1 MPLEMAPFLVPTSFV
16 LVLTPFTKPIMD
28 MNSGFSGVPA
38 NNGAPSGPMAFS
50 NGTPPAPD
58 MGSVAPPPGAGPDS
72 PKTTLW

>member
-1 MPLEMAPFLVPTSFV
+1 
-16 LVLTPFTKPIMD
+16 MD
-28 MNSGFSGVPA
+28 MNPGFSGVPA